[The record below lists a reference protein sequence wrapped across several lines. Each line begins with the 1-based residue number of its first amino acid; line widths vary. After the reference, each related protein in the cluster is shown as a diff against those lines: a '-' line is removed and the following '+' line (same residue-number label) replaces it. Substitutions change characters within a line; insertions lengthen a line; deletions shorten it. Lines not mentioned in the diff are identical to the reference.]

1 MSSSTH
7 SAKQEEPGHKDGREV
22 EWQLESTDL
31 GSVRRWL
38 ADHGT
43 IDGLVLEPRSTLQIF
58 DTYLDT
64 DDWRIHRAGFALPIR
79 SESGK
84 SEATLK
90 SLRSA
95 SAEVADRRELS
106 EPLEN
111 CESESIRQSI
121 GPVGTRVHAVS
132 GARALLPLFEVRTSR
147 QRFAIR
153 RKDEA
158 QQLGEIALDDP
169 VIARPPGEPQTSMQ
183 RVEVEALTEAHEP
196 LQSLVKTL

>member
-1 MSSSTH
+1 MSSSSH
-7 SAKQEEPGHKDGREV
+7 SAKQGPARKDGREV
-22 EWQLESTDL
+22 EWQLACTDL

-43 IDGLVLEPRSTLQIF
+43 IDGLVLEPRSTQQIF

-64 DDWRIHRAGFALPIR
+64 DDWRIHRAGFALRIR

-90 SLRSA
+90 SLHSA
-95 SAEVADRRELS
+95 SAEVADRRELTES
-106 EPLEN
+106 IEN
-111 CESESIRQSI
+111 SESESIRQSV

-132 GARALLPLFEVRTSR
+132 GALALLPLFEVRTSR

-153 RKDEA
+153 HEDQA
-158 QQLGEIALDDP
+158 QQLGEIALDDT
-169 VIARPPGEPQTSMQ
+169 VISRPHGKPQTNM
-183 RVEVEALTEAHEP
+183 RRREG
-196 LQSLVKTL
+196 